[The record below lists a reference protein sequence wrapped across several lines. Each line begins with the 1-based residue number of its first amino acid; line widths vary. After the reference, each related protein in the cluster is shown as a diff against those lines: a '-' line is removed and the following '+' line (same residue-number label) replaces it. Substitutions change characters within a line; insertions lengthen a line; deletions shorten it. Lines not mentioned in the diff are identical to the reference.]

1 MIPNTSNTAPLKGH
15 KVMAYRAPRLYAK
28 QYAVFFDPARTVVC
42 DASTKAGKSVGA
54 LVWCLDQGINKHQ
67 GKAGVWVASV
77 YAQAKI
83 MYRRLRRW
91 MSRVD
96 PQRKNW
102 NANDSELFITLPG
115 GCVLWFKGGD
125 RPDSIY
131 GADYAFAVI
140 DEGTRC
146 KEEAYFAVESTLTA
160 TGGPLRI
167 ISNVKGRGN
176 WVYRLGKLAQSGAL
190 GMAYYKLT
198 AWDAVDAGVLRREI
212 VEDAKRKMPDHQ
224 FRQLFLAEPADDGGN
239 PFGIEHIA
247 KCVRPL
253 GAGEPVAFGTDLAK
267 KQDWTVNIGVNDMG
281 QVCRFSRWQHVPW
294 SDTMKRLAE
303 EIGDIPALID
313 STGVGDPIVEGLQR
327 TLSQVEGFNFSPGS
341 KQKLMEG
348 LAVAIQSGE
357 VAFPDGPIRSEL
369 EAFEYEYTRTG
380 VRYSAPDGLADDC
393 VCALALA
400 VQRRATRPRFHFF
413 VGGSDEEKE
422 AVLPDGSSTGYLDQ
436 LREARKDIN
445 FGFGD

>member
-1 MIPNTSNTAPLKGH
+1 MS
-15 KVMAYRAPRLYAK
+15 KVKTVIFEPPKLYTK
-28 QYAVFFDPARTVVC
+28 QREIFFDLARTVVC
-42 DASTKAGKSVGA
+42 DASTKVGKSVGG
-54 LVWCLDQGINKHQ
+54 LTWCCVLGINDYPGQ
-67 GKAGVWVASV
+67 AGLWCAPV
-77 YAQAKI
+77 YPQAKV

-91 MSRVD
+91 LSRID
-96 PQRKNW
+96 PKRKHW
-102 NANDSELFITLPG
+102 DANDSELFITLPG
-115 GCVLWFKGGD
+115 GCTLWFKGGD

-131 GADYAFAVI
+131 GSDYAFAVI

-146 KEEAYFAVESTLTA
+146 KEQAYHAVESTLTA

-176 WVYRLGKLAQSGAL
+176 WVYRLGQMARSGEP

-198 AWDAVDAGVLRREI
+198 CWDAVDAGILKREV
-212 VEDAKRKMPDHQ
+212 VEDAKRKLPVKV
-224 FRQLFLAEPADDGGN
+224 FAELFLAEPADDGGN

-253 GAGEPVAFGTDLAK
+253 AEGEPVAFGTDLAK
-267 KQDWTVNIGVNDMG
+267 KQDWTVNIGLNEMG
-281 QVCRFSRWQHVPW
+281 QTCRFSRWQHVPW
-294 SDTMKRLAE
+294 SNTMRRLE
-303 EIGDIPALID
+303 GEIGETPALID

-327 TLSQVEGFNFSPGS
+327 TLPQVEGFNFSPGS
-341 KQKLMEG
+341 KQKIMEG

-357 VAFPDGPIRSEL
+357 VTFPDGPIRNEL
-369 EAFEYEYTRTG
+369 DAFEYEYTRTG
-380 VRYSAPDGLADDC
+380 VRYSAPAGLSDDC

-413 VGGSDEEKE
+413 AGSADEAAE
-422 AVLPDGSSTGYLDQ
+422 AVLPDGSSMNIAET
-436 LREARKDIN
+436 LRERRKDIN